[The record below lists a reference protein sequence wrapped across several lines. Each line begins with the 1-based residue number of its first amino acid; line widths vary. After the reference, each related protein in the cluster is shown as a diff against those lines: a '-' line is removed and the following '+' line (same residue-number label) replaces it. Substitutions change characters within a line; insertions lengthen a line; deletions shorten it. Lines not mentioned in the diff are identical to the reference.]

1 MSCPSQPCFSFTS
14 LHRPFCWKPS
24 AASCHS
30 PCCSWHVVYLMA
42 RSARCCTR
50 LLCVCFQS
58 ELPTACL
65 VRHKAVF
72 LKTALWR
79 YNCYTTNCPCFGC
92 NFGCVSM
99 PMKTWPRSRQQDR
112 HLPESLMSLHSLSL
126 LFHPQTT
133 PDVFSVL
140 YISLHF
146 LAFAGVKQR
155 CSVFHPGFFYSTQLL
170 CNPSRSRVWVVLS
183 FLLASSI
190 PLYEY
195 TPICLSTHLLMGL
208 DYFQF
213 GAMNTYVQVF
223 IWT

>member
-1 MSCPSQPCFSFTS
+1 MVTRNEMRQTRACWVMLCRGRGAGPDSLGGKNRALLQHEPDVLPKPALFQLHQPPSS
-14 LHRPFCWKPS
+14 LLLKAV

-170 CNPSRSRVWVVLS
+170 CNPSRSRV
-183 FLLASSI
+183 
-190 PLYEY
+190 
-195 TPICLSTHLLMGL
+195 
-208 DYFQF
+208 
-213 GAMNTYVQVF
+213 
-223 IWT
+223 